1 VPCLSSIRE
10 DFSRSTGFVQGQSI
24 RCLSFAEIYVGDRA
38 RDRRHA
44 SGRDCAHWYVTAP
57 RAYEA
62 FSLTTVSAPD
72 LSPSN
77 ILLEADDTAVAKVE
91 RAEIDEP
98 SPRKVL
104 ADRTIH
110 LSYSMP
116 MTYGQ
121 AVITDFGVA
130 RLGGEGQKHTGDIM
144 PGVFRAP
151 EFIAGMEWDSKVD
164 VWSVELLVC
173 VCGSR
178 KAARSVANAS
188 FVL

>member
-1 VPCLSSIRE
+1 
-10 DFSRSTGFVQGQSI
+10 
-24 RCLSFAEIYVGDRA
+24 
-38 RDRRHA
+38 
-44 SGRDCAHWYVTAP
+44 
-57 RAYEA
+57 
-62 FSLTTVSAPD
+62 
-72 LSPSN
+72 
-77 ILLEADDTAVAKVE
+77 VAKVE